1 MKSKIYSSRYMKVSS
16 KGMMW
21 IGFCDHWISSGI
33 SSGRADHAGKLV
45 WNGIYH
51 QEINAL
57 YANLWQDGFMITGLA
72 VAAVAALFNGISQF
86 WYLYSPRKIDFYHS
100 LPVKRSRMFWHKTL
114 QSLLYYL
121 LPYLAMEFFSV
132 CIGAMRG
139 FFSLHLMKLAF

>member
-21 IGFCDHWISSGI
+21 IPAFGTIGFLLAFPVAELIMLGNWFGM
-33 SSGRADHAGKLV
+33 GYTTR
-45 WNGIYH
+45 
-51 QEINAL
+51 EINAL

-114 QSLLYYL
+114 QSR
-121 LPYLAMEFFSV
+121 F
-132 CIGAMRG
+132 
-139 FFSLHLMKLAF
+139 